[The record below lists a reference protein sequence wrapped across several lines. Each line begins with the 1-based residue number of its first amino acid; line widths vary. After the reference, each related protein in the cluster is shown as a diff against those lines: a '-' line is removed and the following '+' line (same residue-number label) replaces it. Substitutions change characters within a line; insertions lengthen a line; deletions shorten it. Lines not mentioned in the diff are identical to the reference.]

1 MKDPLTGA
9 ANRRA
14 FAERLRYEVARHT
27 RQEHEF
33 AVVALDLDGFKS
45 VNDRFGHQ
53 AGDELLKQVA
63 EALMIAVREQDT
75 VARVGGDEFYVLA
88 PETDRVGGERLEARV
103 RSAVAG
109 VTTGLD
115 SLSASVGFAIFP
127 EDGEQGTALIDVADA
142 AAMDAKRSARARLES
157 RAA

>member
-1 MKDPLTGA
+1 MQSRLAFESGRLARYATLRA
-9 ANRRA
+9 AGHH
-14 FAERLRYEVARHT
+14 LSVIL
-27 RQEHEF
+27 
-33 AVVALDLDGFKS
+33 LDIDHFKKF
-45 VNDRFGHQ
+45 NDRFGHQ

-63 EALMIAVREQDT
+63 QALMMAVREQDT

-103 RSAVAG
+103 RSAIGG

-127 EDGEQGTALIDVADA
+127 EDAEDPATLVEVADA
-142 AAMDAKRSARARLES
+142 AAMVAKREHKLES
-157 RAA
+157 QAA